1 MHKRKS
7 YKIRKNR
14 EPPSNPHRQP
24 PKALDEG
31 ASRRIESRKVA
42 SSLAALLLVI
52 LLATFYPLS
61 ITHAQ
66 DGQII
71 TSTPNADGSVA
82 HVIQYGENLIEIAQ
96 AYGITLSELYGNNP
110 SLNPQ
115 NPKYYAGE
123 VLIIRLGFTATPNI
137 SPTVTQRPPTRTLGP
152 TRTATL
158 TRTPIPTR
166 TATQIV
172 TPTPTPPP
180 PLLALNDQTI
190 GYGFIV
196 VSAIGLLI
204 VIFKGFIKTK

>member
-1 MHKRKS
+1 MHKRNS
-7 YKIRKNR
+7 YKIQKIR
-14 EPPSNPHRQP
+14 
-24 PKALDEG
+24 
-31 ASRRIESRKVA
+31 ESRFEGEKAA
-42 SSLAALLLVI
+42 SILAALLLVI
-52 LLATFYPLS
+52 LMTTFYPLS
-61 ITHAQ
+61 IAHAQ
-66 DGQII
+66 DGQIV

-82 HVIQYGENLIEIAQ
+82 HVIQYGENLIDIAQ
-96 AYGITLSELYGNNP
+96 AYGITLSELYANNP

-137 SPTVTQRPPTRTLGP
+137 SPTFTQRPPTRTLGP

-158 TRTPIPTR
+158 TRTPAPTR

-172 TPTPTPPP
+172 TPTPTPAP

-196 VSAIGLLI
+196 VCGIGLVI